1 VLFDQ
6 SLGVLEVP
14 NIIHLV
20 GREWGESRAGRVRL
34 RPVEPRLPLDQ
45 ARLRPHL
52 REHHL
57 LLDEQAAVFRR
68 EHERASED
76 GAATTSPGWKTSAGD
91 VDHERMRGLPLIARG
106 VRGAQKGS
114 DPVAETIRRSERGGA
129 GRKFG

>member
-1 VLFDQ
+1 
-6 SLGVLEVP
+6 
-14 NIIHLV
+14 
-20 GREWGESRAGRVRL
+20 
-34 RPVEPRLPLDQ
+34 VEPRLPLDQ

-76 GAATTSPGWKTSAGD
+76 DAATTSPGWKTSAGD

-106 VRGAQKGS
+106 VRGAGTEGQRPGRGD
-114 DPVAETIRRSERGGA
+114 DPAERARGRG
-129 GRKFG
+129 